1 MSKIKC
7 RECGKQLSAK
17 ARVCPHCGTSTRYKK
32 RIVIPII
39 SIIAII
45 IIIIIL
51 VLLYFAF
58 RKQLYTDV
66 MYSYTASKN
75 DFVFIYSYNFKNDNT
90 YSYII
95 AESDIKVIKEEM
107 QNNTDIEKLLD
118 KYTKTNFINGTYT
131 IDKKKIKLKEND
143 TKKSY
148 ECDIVG
154 YDKIKCNNTTY
165 SFDRENQIEINK
177 YVKSWKQRK

>member
-7 RECGKQLSAK
+7 KECGKQLSAK
-17 ARVCPHCGTSTRYKK
+17 ARVCPNCGTSTRYKT
-32 RIVIPII
+32 RIVIPIL

-51 VLLYFAF
+51 VLIYFAF

-66 MYSYTASKN
+66 MYSYTISKN
-75 DFVFIYSYNFKNDNT
+75 DFVFTYSYNFKNDNT

-95 AESDIKVIKEEM
+95 AESDAKAITEEIGH
-107 QNNTDIEKLLD
+107 NNDTESLLEK
-118 KYTKTNFINGTYT
+118 YSKTNFINGTYT

-143 TKKSY
+143 TSKNY

-154 YDKIKCNNTTY
+154 YDKIRCDNITY
-165 SFDRENQIEINK
+165 SFDRKNQIEINE
-177 YVKSWKQRK
+177 YLKSLK

>member
-7 RECGKQLSAK
+7 KECGKHLSAK
-17 ARVCPHCGTSTRYKK
+17 ARVCPNCGTSTRYKT
-32 RIVIPII
+32 RIIILII

-66 MYSYTASKN
+66 MYSYTISKKE
-75 DFVFIYSYNFKNDNT
+75 FVFTYSYNFKNDNT

-95 AESDIKVIKEEM
+95 TESDIKAIKEEM
-107 QNNTDIEKLLD
+107 QNNTDIEKLQD

-143 TKKSY
+143 TQKSY

-154 YDKIKCNNTTY
+154 YDKIKCDNITY
-165 SFDRENQIEINK
+165 SFDRNEQIEMNK
-177 YVKSWKQRK
+177 YLKEYLK

>member
-7 RECGKQLSAK
+7 KECGKQLSAK
-17 ARVCPHCGTSTRYKK
+17 ARVCPHCGTSTRYKT
-32 RIVIPII
+32 RIVISII

-66 MYSYTASKN
+66 MYSYTISKN
-75 DFVFIYSYNFKNDNT
+75 DFVFTYSYNFKNDNT

-95 AESDIKVIKEEM
+95 TELDVKAIKEEM
-107 QNNTDIEKLLD
+107 ENNTDTENLND
-118 KYTKTNFINGTYT
+118 KYTKTNFINGTYA
-131 IDKKKIKLKEND
+131 IDKNKIYLKEND
-143 TKKSY
+143 TSKSY
-148 ECDIVG
+148 VCEIVG
-154 YDKIKCNNTTY
+154 YDKIKCDNITY
-165 SFDRENQIEINK
+165 SFDRNKQIEMNK
-177 YVKSWKQRK
+177 YLKEYLK